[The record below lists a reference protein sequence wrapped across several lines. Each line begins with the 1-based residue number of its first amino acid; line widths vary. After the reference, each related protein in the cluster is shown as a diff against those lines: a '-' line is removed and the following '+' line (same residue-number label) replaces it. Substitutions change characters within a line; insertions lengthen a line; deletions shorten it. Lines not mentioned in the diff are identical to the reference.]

1 MSVNTGILLPQGC
14 DTKTGIDN
22 RKENSSPENI
32 RIIMITVNQ
41 PVVNYLLIIEISQN
55 EKKNVMTLLTAV
67 ASSLS

>member
-1 MSVNTGILLPQGC
+1 
-14 DTKTGIDN
+14 
-22 RKENSSPENI
+22 
-32 RIIMITVNQ
+32 MITVNQ